1 MTMSVTEGAWERGWG
16 REAMATQRV
25 SRLQKQMLR
34 WLLADHQRTRGI
46 LASSHVELVEAL
58 RGDKGNISHSLR
70 TREARGW
77 IVLGRTPGGR
87 SESLYLTPARL
98 EKASEISIQ
107 L

>member
-1 MTMSVTEGAWERGWG
+1 
-16 REAMATQRV
+16 MATQRV

-34 WLLADHQRTRGI
+34 WLLADHQHTKGI
-46 LASSHVELVEAL
+46 LASSHAELVKAL

-70 TREARGW
+70 TLEARGW

-87 SESLYLTPARL
+87 SASLYLTPAGL
-98 EKASEISIQ
+98 EKASEIDVQ

>member
-1 MTMSVTEGAWERGWG
+1 
-16 REAMATQRV
+16 MATQGV

-34 WLLADHQRTRGI
+34 WLLADHHRTGGVV
-46 LASSHVELVEAL
+46 ASSHAEWGKAL

-70 TREARGW
+70 TLEARGW

-87 SESLYLTPARL
+87 SESLYLTPAGL
-98 EKASEISIQ
+98 EKASEIYAQ